1 VKKRGIMTEKKIQKI
16 TMDGDTFIM
25 TIKNSNRHRENWIYL
40 REEIDGYVSYS
51 QIGRED
57 A

>member
-1 VKKRGIMTEKKIQKI
+1 MTEKKIQKI